1 MSAGVPAA
9 SCVIWRIVDG
19 KPGHENQTL
28 GLVRALADE
37 LPVDIIDLDALAL
50 PQAIGAG
57 LLGLPQIGPT
67 DRQPDLIICAGH
79 KTHATALAV
88 RHRHGG
94 RIVLLMKPSLP
105 LSWFDLC
112 LIPEHDAIEAAN
124 AITTRG
130 ALNAVSATSEKDP
143 KQGLILL
150 GGPSRHAP
158 WDGAGVCRQVEAIVS
173 RDPRQWRLAS
183 SRRTP
188 EETLQQIAQRGMG
201 RLKIYRWQ
209 TVPDNWLRERLAV
222 ASTIWVSEDSVS
234 MIYEALS
241 SGASCGLLKLSNVK
255 PTRVMAG
262 VAQLVADGSVVYADG
277 WLAGTK
283 LQKPTEPLNEAAR
296 CARLIRSRW
305 FADSGSKTSSN
316 AASPGK
322 TT

>member
-1 MSAGVPAA
+1 MSAGVPATP
-9 SCVIWRIVDG
+9 SVIWRIVDG

-124 AITTRG
+124 VITTRG
-130 ALNAVSATSEKDP
+130 ALNAVSATIEKDP
-143 KQGLILL
+143 KLGLILL
-150 GGPSRHAP
+150 GGPSRHAQ
-158 WDGAGVCRQVEAIVS
+158 WDGAAVCRQVEAIVT

-188 EETLQQIAQRGMG
+188 EETLQQIAQRGLG
-201 RLKIYRWQ
+201 RLQIDRWQ

-241 SGASCGLLKLSNVK
+241 SGASCGLLKLPNVK
-255 PTRVMAG
+255 PTRVMVG
-262 VAQLVADGSVVYADG
+262 VAQLVADGSVVYADD
-277 WLAGTK
+277 WLAGVPMPRPDHP
-283 LQKPTEPLNEAAR
+283 LQEARR
-296 CARLIRSRW
+296 CVNLIVDRW
-305 FADSGSKTSSN
+305 FAEIRN
-316 AASPGK
+316 A
-322 TT
+322 